1 MTSFQSGSAN
11 LPGASERYWSLGRV
25 NLSSPKVCRLLE
37 LGVGEMDTHLSLDG
51 VWAIFGGFVAVKDL
65 SLHVERGAIH
75 CLLGPN
81 GAGKSTLL
89 DLICGKVIPPRGNIT
104 FNGKTITNLKEYKRN
119 RLGVGRKFQVPM
131 VFPDLTVEEN
141 LAVAD
146 KHKSAVWSGLS
157 SWWSN
162 YDKDTHD
169 RILDDVGLGQR
180 VNTLAKNLSHGEIQW
195 LEIAMLLVQDCS
207 LLLMDEPTAG
217 MTSEETAKTGEIFSR
232 LRGRHTLVVVEHD
245 MQFVRDIAE
254 KVTVLHQGQILA
266 EGSVQEIQSNEDV
279 QRVYLG
285 NVEVDNALSA

>member
-1 MTSFQSGSAN
+1 
-11 LPGASERYWSLGRV
+11 
-25 NLSSPKVCRLLE
+25 
-37 LGVGEMDTHLSLDG
+37 MDEHLSLQN

-65 SLHVERGAIH
+65 SLQVERGTIH

-89 DLICGKVIPPRGNIT
+89 DLICGKVIPPKGTIMFDGKAIT
-104 FNGKTITNLKEYKRN
+104 KLKEYKRN

-146 KHKSAVWSGLS
+146 KLNSSVWSGLS

-162 YDKDTHD
+162 YDRQRHD
-169 RILDDVGLGQR
+169 RILADVGLENR
-180 VNTLAKNLSHGEIQW
+180 VNTVAKNLSHGEIQW

-217 MTSEETAKTGEIFSR
+217 MTSEETAKTGEIFGR
-232 LRGRHTLVVVEHD
+232 LKGRHTLVVVEHD

-266 EGSVQEIQSNEDV
+266 EGNVKEIQNNQDV

-285 NVEVDNALSA
+285 NVEVDNALPA